1 MKKLLGISMI
11 AVLAVSPMMAGAAV
25 VAGDPVSYTTQP
37 TGNDKSAVLGG
48 SPLYQLAQSSGN
60 DGKVATAGYV
70 KGAYNAA
77 IKAVNKV
84 ADMKQDTISDLATI
98 RSGASAGAT
107 ALQKASITT
116 GSANGTISVGG
127 SDVSVKGLGSAAYT
141 ASTAY
146 DAAGAATNAVNA
158 LDTTVSKTAGAD
170 GLAISVTQTDGK
182 ITSVTGSIASGIYD
196 ASGAASGVQSAIE
209 TKLGAGANGYAIDA
223 KSLKVQG
230 TSVLTAHQDISG
242 KADKAT
248 TLSGYGI
255 TDAYT
260 KTQADSAISSAV
272 NALDATASQTAAS
285 TNGNLALS
293 ITETN
298 GKITAISGSVTHP
311 SMADYAKKEGTV
323 ATIKKATGSKTGVSL
338 GVSGTP
344 TGTIANTVTQGSIST
359 TVSVPT
365 SGTVATV
372 TDWTEETA
380 GTASVSFTNTNKTV
394 SANVTGA
401 NVTSTFTGTGITSGT
416 ATGNI
421 SDIAISVGGY
431 YENASD
437 TTAETF

>member
-1 MKKLLGISMI
+1 MI

-182 ITSVTGSIASGIYD
+182 ITSVTGSIASGTYD

-230 TSVLTAHQDISG
+230 ASVLTAHQDISG

-260 KTQADSAISSAV
+260 KTETGTQITNAI
-272 NALDATASQTAAS
+272 NALDTTASQTAAS

-293 ITETN
+293 ITEEN

-421 SDIAISVGGY
+421 TGIGITVDGY